1 MPTPGSTARINFHQ
15 VGSDDSNLA
24 IVSLDPG
31 IPGSTRGR
39 LVIRNFSARPHPA
52 ELAIDLGDNEQFHQ
66 TMMLAPREQ
75 MVAYFGPLKTGG
87 LIHARILTSDAID
100 ADNSRYAY
108 APSDLA
114 ARVLVLSPDAAVRD
128 DIARVLLA
136 VNANFQIETADPAKY
151 VAPSG
156 PDAMPFEIV
165 VMHDCYVPAVKA
177 ATTLLIYPPHAAKNG
192 SGISVERDDCERE
205 HSR

>member
-1 MPTPGSTARINFHQ
+1 MNFHL
-15 VGSDDSNLA
+15 VGSGDSNLA

-39 LVIRNFSARPHPA
+39 VVIRNFSSKPHPA
-52 ELAIDLGDNEQFHQ
+52 ELAIDLGDAEQFHQ

-75 MVAYFGPLKTGG
+75 VVASFGPIKTGG
-87 LIHARILTSDAID
+87 LLHARILTADAID

-128 DIARVLLA
+128 DLARVLLA

-151 VAPSG
+151 VAPSV
-156 PDAMPFEIV
+156 PNAKPLEMA
-165 VMHDCYVPAVKA
+165 VMHDCLFARSQGGVHAPYISA
-177 ATTLLIYPPHAAKNG
+177 AG
-192 SGISVERDDCERE
+192 GEERNRNFRRRNDCERGY
-205 HSR
+205 SW